1 MKAFV
6 SLPQL
11 QAAAKKA
18 TQIHCISNE
27 QLLYLMAWPQRCLS
41 AIEKQMNNVVR
52 QVGRNYWNASSP
64 KINSNHQILEKMF
77 EISLPK
83 NETRLATGV

>member
-1 MKAFV
+1 MQAFV

-27 QLLYLMAWPQRCLS
+27 QLLYLMAWPQRCQL
-41 AIEKQMNNVVR
+41 
-52 QVGRNYWNASSP
+52 
-64 KINSNHQILEKMF
+64 L
-77 EISLPK
+77 K
-83 NETRLATGV
+83 NK

>member
-6 SLPQL
+6 SPPQL

-18 TQIHCISNE
+18 TKIHCISNE
-27 QLLYLMAWPQRCLS
+27 HLLYLMARPQNMS

-52 QVGRNYWNASSP
+52 QVGRNYWNASSQRSIQTA
-64 KINSNHQILEKMF
+64 KS
-77 EISLPK
+77 
-83 NETRLATGV
+83 